1 MLNHRVI
8 PCLLLSNG
16 GLVKT
21 RKFKNGV
28 YVGDP
33 INAIRI
39 FNEKEVDELVLLDIR
54 ASLDKRGPNYDLLEE
69 IASECFMPLAYGG
82 GITSIDQIRK
92 LLRIGIEKV
101 ILNTALVRNPNFVRE
116 AVATF
121 GSQAI
126 TASIDVRRKLFG
138 GQEVMIL
145 SGTKATGLDPA
156 KAARNAE
163 QLGVGEIM
171 LTSIDAE
178 GSMGGYDINL
188 LAKVSQYVNVPV
200 IASGGAGK
208 LEDFVAA
215 VRVGYASAVSAGSFF
230 VFHGPHRG
238 ILITYPN
245 YRTLCAL
252 FKNTNYINKQ

>member
-54 ASLDKRGPNYDLLEE
+54 ASLEKRGPNYDLLNE

-82 GITSIDQIRK
+82 GITSIDQIRT
-92 LLRIGIEKV
+92 LLRLGIEKV
-101 ILNTALVRNPNFVRE
+101 VLNTSLNRDPNFVQE

-138 GQEVMIL
+138 RYEVMT
-145 SGTKATGLDPA
+145 SAGTVSTGQTA
-156 KAARNAE
+156 VEAARKAE
-163 QLGVGEIM
+163 QLGVGEIL

-178 GSMGGYDINL
+178 GSMEGYDIDL
-188 LAKVSQYVNVPV
+188 LFEVSQTVNVPV

-208 LEDFVAA
+208 LEDFRFA
-215 VRVGYASAVSAGSFF
+215 VRQGHASAVAAGSLF
-230 VFHGPHRG
+230 VFYGPHRAV
-238 ILITYPN
+238 LITYPE
-245 YRTLCAL
+245 YSKLCTL
-252 FKNTNYINKQ
+252 FN

>member
-54 ASLDKRGPNYDLLEE
+54 ASLNKQGPNYDLLNE

-82 GITSIDQIRK
+82 GVTSIDQIRI
-92 LLRIGIEKV
+92 LLRLGIEKV
-101 ILNTALVRNPNFVRE
+101 ILNTALNRDPNFVRE

-126 TASIDVRRKLFG
+126 AASIDVRRKLFG
-138 GQEVMIL
+138 RYEVMTL
-145 SGTKATGLDPA
+145 AGNETTGLNA
-156 KAARNAE
+156 VEAALQAE
-163 QLGVGEIM
+163 QLGVGEIL

-178 GSMGGYDINL
+178 GSMEGYDIDL
-188 LAKVSQYVNVPV
+188 LSKVSRAVGVPV

-208 LEDFVAA
+208 LEDFRIA
-215 VRVGYASAVSAGSFF
+215 VHQGHASAVAAGSMF
-230 VFHGPHRG
+230 VFYGPHRAV
-238 ILITYPN
+238 LITYPE
-245 YRTLCAL
+245 YSKLCTL
-252 FKNTNYINKQ
+252 FN

>member
-54 ASLDKRGPNYDLLEE
+54 ASLEKRGPNYDLLSE

-82 GITSIDQIRK
+82 GITSIDQIRN
-92 LLRIGIEKV
+92 LLRLGIEKV
-101 ILNTALVRNPNFVRE
+101 ILNTSLNRDPNFVRE
-116 AVATF
+116 AVAIF

-126 TASIDVRRKLFG
+126 TASIDVRRKLLG
-138 GQEVMIL
+138 RREVMTL
-145 SGTKATGLDPA
+145 AGTEPTGLSPVEA
-156 KAARNAE
+156 ALKAE
-163 QLGVGEIM
+163 ELGVGEIL
-171 LTSIDAE
+171 LTSIDSE
-178 GSMGGYDINL
+178 GAMHGYDIDL
-188 LAKVSQYVNVPV
+188 ISKVSQSVNIPV

-208 LEDFVAA
+208 LEDFRTA
-215 VRVGYASAVSAGSFF
+215 VLMGRASAVAAGSFF
-230 VFHGPHRG
+230 VFHGPHRAV
-238 ILITYPN
+238 LITYPK
-245 YRTLCAL
+245 YHTLSSL
-252 FKNTNYINKQ
+252 FI

>member
-21 RKFKNGV
+21 RRFKNGV
-28 YVGDP
+28 YIGDP

-54 ASLDKRGPNYDLLEE
+54 ASLDNRGPNYDLLKE
-69 IASECFMPLAYGG
+69 IAGECFMPLAYGG
-82 GITSIDQIRK
+82 GITSIDQIRT

-101 ILNTALVRNPNFVRE
+101 ILNTAVNRDPNFVRE

-126 TASIDVRRKLFG
+126 TASIDVRRKLFSRY
-138 GQEVMIL
+138 EVMVL
-145 SGTKATGLDPA
+145 GGTEATGLTA
-156 KAARNAE
+156 VEAALQAE
-163 QLGVGEIM
+163 QLGVGEIL

-178 GSMGGYDINL
+178 GSMEGYDIDL
-188 LAKVSQYVNVPV
+188 LSKVSQMVSIPV

-208 LEDFVAA
+208 LEDFRSAVRQGHVSAVAA
-215 VRVGYASAVSAGSFF
+215 GSLF
-230 VFHGPHRG
+230 VFYGPHRAV
-238 ILITYPN
+238 LITYPE
-245 YRTLCAL
+245 YSKLSVL
-252 FKNTNYINKQ
+252 FN

>member
-1 MLNHRVI
+1 MLKTRVI

-54 ASLDKRGPNYDLLEE
+54 ASLEKRGPNYDLLKE

-82 GITSIDQIRK
+82 GITSIDQVRT
-92 LLRIGIEKV
+92 LLRLGVEKV
-101 ILNTALVRNPNFVRE
+101 ILNTSLNRDPSFVRE
-116 AVATF
+116 AVITF

-126 TASIDVRRKLFG
+126 TASIDVRHKLFG
-138 GQEVMIL
+138 RREVMAL
-145 SGTKATGLDPA
+145 AGTEATGLDPVQ
-156 KAARNAE
+156 AARRAE
-163 QLGVGEIM
+163 ELGVGEIV

-178 GSMGGYDINL
+178 GSMEGYDIDL
-188 LAKVSQYVNVPV
+188 LAKVTQSVNVPV
-200 IASGGAGK
+200 IASGGAGSLK
-208 LEDFVAA
+208 DLRAA
-215 VRVGYASAVSAGSFF
+215 VREGYASAVSAGSMF
-230 VFHGPHRG
+230 VFYGRHRAV
-238 ILITYPN
+238 LITYPE
-245 YRTLCAL
+245 YQELCTL
-252 FKNTNYINKQ
+252 FN

>member
-1 MLNHRVI
+1 MLNYRVI

-21 RKFKNGV
+21 RKFKNPV

-54 ASLDKRGPNYDLLEE
+54 ASLEKRGPNYDLLKEV
-69 IASECFMPLAYGG
+69 ASECFMPLAYGG
-82 GITSIDQIRK
+82 GITSIDQIK
-92 LLRIGIEKV
+92 ELLRLGIEKI
-101 ILNTALVRNPNFVRE
+101 ILNTSLNRDPNFVGE

-138 GQEVMIL
+138 RYEVMTL
-145 SGTKATGLDPA
+145 AGTEATGLDPVG
-156 KAARNAE
+156 AARKAE
-163 QLGVGEIM
+163 KLGVGEIL

-178 GSMGGYDINL
+178 GSMNGYEIDL
-188 LAKVSQYVNVPV
+188 LAKVSQSVCVPV
-200 IASGGAGK
+200 IASGGAGS
-208 LEDFVAA
+208 LDHLRAA
-215 VRVGYASAVSAGSFF
+215 IREGHASAVSAGSMF
-230 VFHGPHRG
+230 VFYGPHRAV
-238 ILITYPN
+238 LITYPQ
-245 YRTLCAL
+245 YRKLCEL
-252 FKNTNYINKQ
+252 FSQS

>member
-21 RKFKNGV
+21 TRFKNGV

-54 ASLDKRGPNYDLLEE
+54 ASLDKRGPNYDLLKE
-69 IASECFMPLAYGG
+69 IASECFIPLAYGG
-82 GITSIDQIRK
+82 GITSINQIRA

-101 ILNTALVRNPNFVRE
+101 ILNTALNRNPNFVRE

-138 GQEVMIL
+138 RYEVMTL
-145 SGTKATGLDPA
+145 AGTEATGLTA
-156 KAARNAE
+156 VEAALQVE
-163 QLGVGEIM
+163 QLGVGEI
-171 LTSIDAE
+171 LLSSIDAE
-178 GSMGGYDINL
+178 GSMEGYDIDL
-188 LAKVSQYVNVPV
+188 LSKVSQIVNIPV

-208 LEDFVAA
+208 LEDFRSAI
-215 VRVGYASAVSAGSFF
+215 RQGHASAVAAGSLF
-230 VFHGPHRG
+230 VFYGPHRAV
-238 ILITYPN
+238 LITYPEYDN
-245 YRTLCAL
+245 LCTL
-252 FKNTNYINKQ
+252 FD

>member
-1 MLNHRVI
+1 MLYHRAI

-33 INAIRI
+33 INVIRI

-54 ASLDKRGPNYDLLEE
+54 ASLEKRPPNYALLTE

-82 GITSIDQIRK
+82 GITSIDQIRT
-92 LLRIGIEKV
+92 LLRLGIEKV
-101 ILNTALVRNPNFVRE
+101 VLNTALNRDPNFVKE
-116 AVATF
+116 AVAAF

-126 TASIDVRRKLFG
+126 VASIDVRRKLFNRR
-138 GQEVMIL
+138 EVMTL
-145 SGTKATGLDPA
+145 AGTEATGLDPVEA
-156 KAARNAE
+156 ALKAE
-163 QLGVGEIM
+163 ELGVGEIL

-178 GSMGGYDINL
+178 GSMEGYDIDL
-188 LAKVSQYVNVPV
+188 LAKVSQSVNVPV

-208 LEDFVAA
+208 LEDFRSA
-215 VRVGYASAVSAGSFF
+215 VNEGHASAVSAGSMF
-230 VFHGPHRG
+230 VFYGPHRAV
-238 ILITYPN
+238 LITYPE
-245 YRTLCAL
+245 YRELCAL
-252 FKNTNYINKQ
+252 FN

>member
-54 ASLDKRGPNYDLLEE
+54 ASLDNRGPDYDFLNE

-82 GITSIDQIRK
+82 GITSIDQIK
-92 LLRIGIEKV
+92 TLLRLGIEKV
-101 ILNTALVRNPNFVRE
+101 ILNSALNRDPNFVRE

-138 GQEVMIL
+138 RYEVMTTA
-145 SGTKATGLDPA
+145 GTEPTGLTA
-156 KAARNAE
+156 VEAALQAE
-163 QLGVGEIM
+163 QLGVGEIL

-178 GSMGGYDINL
+178 GSMEGYDVDLIS
-188 LAKVSQYVNVPV
+188 KVSQTVSVPV

-208 LEDFVAA
+208 LEDFRSA
-215 VRVGYASAVSAGSFF
+215 VRQGHASAVAAGSLF
-230 VFHGPHRG
+230 VFYGPHRAV
-238 ILITYPN
+238 LITYPE
-245 YRTLCAL
+245 YSKLRTL
-252 FKNTNYINKQ
+252 FD

>member
-1 MLNHRVI
+1 MLDHRVI
-8 PCLLLSNG
+8 PCLLLSDG

-54 ASLDKRGPNYDLLEE
+54 ASIEKRAPNYELLME

-82 GITSIDQIRK
+82 GITTIDQIRK
-92 LLRIGIEKV
+92 LLRLGIEKV
-101 ILNTALVRNPNFVRE
+101 ILNTALNRDPSFVRE

-126 TASIDVRRKLFG
+126 TASIDVRRKLLG
-138 GQEVMIL
+138 RREVMIL
-145 SGTKATGLDPA
+145 AGTEATGLDPLE
-156 KAARNAE
+156 AAHRAE
-163 QLGVGEIM
+163 GLGVGEIL

-178 GSMGGYDINL
+178 GTMEGYDIDL
-188 LAKVSQYVNVPV
+188 LASISESVSVPV
-200 IASGGAGK
+200 IASGGAGG
-208 LEDFVAA
+208 LEDFRSA
-215 VRVGYASAVSAGSFF
+215 VQIGRASAVSAGSMF
-230 VFHGPHRG
+230 VFYGPHRAV
-238 ILITYPN
+238 LITYPD
-245 YRTLCAL
+245 YSELCAL
-252 FKNTNYINKQ
+252 FN

>member
-8 PCLLLSNG
+8 PCLLLSAG

-21 RKFKNGV
+21 KKFKNGV

-39 FNEKEVDELVLLDIR
+39 FNEKEVDEMVLLDIR
-54 ASLDKRGPNYDLLEE
+54 ASLEKRGPNYDLLKE

-82 GITSIDQIRK
+82 GITSIDQIRT
-92 LLRIGIEKV
+92 LFRIGIEKV
-101 ILNTALVRNPNFVRE
+101 IVNTALNRDPNFVRK

-126 TASIDVRRKLFG
+126 TASIDVRRKLLG
-138 GQEVMIL
+138 RREVMTL
-145 SGTKATGLDPA
+145 AGTESTGLDPVE
-156 KAARNAE
+156 AAREAE
-163 QLGVGEIM
+163 EIGVGEIL

-178 GSMGGYDINL
+178 GSMGGYDIDL
-188 LAKVSQYVNVPV
+188 LAKVCQSVNVPV

-208 LEDFVAA
+208 IQDFHNA
-215 VRVGYASAVSAGSFF
+215 VHKGHASAVAAGSMF
-230 VFHGPHRG
+230 VFYGPHRAV
-238 ILITYPN
+238 LITYPQ
-245 YRTLCAL
+245 YRTLCKL
-252 FKNTNYINKQ
+252 IN

>member
-21 RKFKNGV
+21 REFKNGV

-54 ASLDKRGPNYDLLEE
+54 ASLENRGPNYDLLKE

-82 GITSIDQIRK
+82 GIASIDQIRAV
-92 LLRIGIEKV
+92 LRLGIEKV
-101 ILNTALVRNPNFVRE
+101 ILNTALNRDPNFVRE
-116 AVATF
+116 AVAIF

-138 GQEVMIL
+138 RREVMTL
-145 SGTKATGLDPA
+145 AGTEATGLEPVD
-156 KAARNAE
+156 AARKAE
-163 QLGVGEIM
+163 ELGVGEIL
-171 LTSIDAE
+171 LTSINAE
-178 GSMGGYDINL
+178 GSMGGYEIEL
-188 LAKVSQYVNVPV
+188 LAEVCQSVNIPV

-208 LEDFVAA
+208 LDDFRAA
-215 VRVGYASAVSAGSFF
+215 VREGCASAVSAGSFF
-230 VFHGPHRG
+230 IFHGPHRAV
-238 ILITYPN
+238 LITYPS
-245 YRTLCAL
+245 YRALCDV
-252 FKNTNYINKQ
+252 FKA

>member
-1 MLNHRVI
+1 MLYHRAI

-54 ASLDKRGPNYDLLEE
+54 ASLEKRPPNYALLTE

-82 GITSIDQIRK
+82 GITSIDQIRT
-92 LLRIGIEKV
+92 LLRLGIEKV
-101 ILNTALVRNPNFVRE
+101 VLNTALNRDPNFVKE
-116 AVATF
+116 AVAAF

-126 TASIDVRRKLFG
+126 VASIDVRRKLFSRR
-138 GQEVMIL
+138 EVMTL
-145 SGTKATGLDPA
+145 AGTEATGLDPVEA
-156 KAARNAE
+156 ALKAE
-163 QLGVGEIM
+163 ELGVGEIL

-178 GSMGGYDINL
+178 GSMEGYDIDL
-188 LAKVSQYVNVPV
+188 LAKVSQSVNVPV

-208 LEDFVAA
+208 LEDFRSA
-215 VRVGYASAVSAGSFF
+215 VKVGHASAVSAGSMF
-230 VFHGPHRG
+230 VFYGPHRAV
-238 ILITYPN
+238 LITYPE
-245 YRTLCAL
+245 YRELCAL
-252 FKNTNYINKQ
+252 FN